1 MNNGHIRSLAAAK
14 FKTHHSL
21 FVLKKPFFHESF
33 NLCPIH
39 PTTNHK
45 IHNVNQ
51 PRPMSL
57 HILGSPLFPHS
68 FSHKNPTK
76 KPHKNTVFCTH
87 NSRTTQLLENLENN
101 HKLTRPDYPDQ
112 FSCTPIHPVHTNA
125 QTTDQDDEY
134 DDLWLRMKDEARS
147 DINHEPILE
156 NYYFSSI
163 LCHPVIESALAA
175 HLSIKLG
182 TLSLPSGTLYDL
194 FVGVLTED
202 QELVAAVK
210 HDLKAVK
217 ERDPACVSYVQCFLN
232 FKGFLA
238 CQAHRI
244 AHKLWSQDR
253 KILAVIIQNRV
264 SEVFAL
270 DIHPGAKIGYGILF
284 DHATGLVIGETAVIG
299 NNVSILHNV
308 TLGGTGKMSGD
319 RHPKI
324 GDGVLIGAGTCV
336 LGNVRIG
343 DGAKIGAGSVVL
355 RDVPPRT
362 TAVGNPAKLIGGK
375 ENPIRLDKIP
385 GLTMDH
391 TLHINE
397 WSDYVI

>member
-1 MNNGHIRSLAAAK
+1 
-14 FKTHHSL
+14 
-21 FVLKKPFFHESF
+21 
-33 NLCPIH
+33 
-39 PTTNHK
+39 
-45 IHNVNQ
+45 
-51 PRPMSL
+51 MSL
-57 HILGSPLFPHS
+57 HFLGPLHS
-68 FSHKNPTK
+68 FSYNICPKKLHKKMTACI
-76 KPHKNTVFCTH
+76 HD
-87 NSRTTQLLENLENN
+87 SRTQIFDTNNNNN
-101 HKLTRPDYPDQ
+101 HGPNFLRPDSPDQ
-112 FSCTPIHPVHTNA
+112 FSCQQIISKIHTQTLLPPIHKTK
-125 QTTDQDDEY
+125 DDDDDY
-134 DDLWLRMKDEARS
+134 DDDDVMIMMKTEAES
-147 DINHEPILE
+147 DVNQEPILS
-156 NYYFSSI
+156 NYYHRSI
-163 LCHPVIESALAA
+163 LSHHSIESALAN
-175 HLSIKLG
+175 HLSLKLG
-182 TLSLPSGTLYDL
+182 DLSLPSGPLYDL
-194 FVGVLTED
+194 FMDVLIDD
-202 QELVAAVK
+202 QDIVKAVK
-210 HDLKAVK
+210 YDLVAVK
-217 ERDPACVSYVQCFLN
+217 ERDPACLTYVQCFLN

-244 AHKLWSQDR
+244 AHKLWSLDR
-253 KILAVIIQNRV
+253 KVIAFIIQNRV

-270 DIHPGAKIGYGILF
+270 DIHPGAKIGHGILL

-355 RDVPPRT
+355 RDVPART

-375 ENPIRLDKIP
+375 ENPVKLDKIP